1 MRISD
6 WSSDVC
12 SSDLRRVQRVAAVVQ
27 NVDAL
32 DPVFAGEGVDDDL
45 RGSGAV
51 GIVVERPALAGL
63 AVPMD
68 LRRLVKAG
76 GGQGDARHV
85 GRLDEVGEDDLL
97 IADAHE
103 ARQEPTGRA
112 SCRESGWQYV

>member
-12 SSDLRRVQRVAAVVQ
+12 SSDL
-27 NVDAL
+27 
-32 DPVFAGEGVDDDL
+32 FAGEGVDDDL

-51 GIVVERPALAGL
+51 GIVVELPALAGL

-76 GGQGDARHV
+76 GGQGYARHV

-97 IADAHE
+97 IADAHV
-103 ARQEPTGRA
+103 APQELQIRRAHVSPPVTHAHLLSPLLLAPKQPPTP
-112 SCRESGWQYV
+112 SP

>member
-12 SSDLRRVQRVAAVVQ
+12 SSDL
-27 NVDAL
+27 
-32 DPVFAGEGVDDDL
+32 FAGEGVDDDL

-97 IADAHE
+97 IADAQE
-103 ARQEPTGRA
+103 ARQELDLGFRDAPVLGGEVDKPDRTSTRLT
-112 SCRESGWQYV
+112 SSH